1 MMHMPSESAVCPP
14 QAELDRTQVQTRDG
28 STRRLAVVA
37 VLCAVAAGI
46 WVVATVLTAAHGFD
60 ISDEGFYLLSYRW
73 WDVNYRTFTGA
84 QYVYGPVFELLGYNI
99 AALRLFRLATVI
111 GTHVLFGWMFMRWLR
126 QRRPH
131 APETRLWEVAGT
143 AAIVAAGGMV
153 FCWLPLSPGYNDISL
168 LGALLAATVVLRF
181 AVDVHQ
187 GIRTPAWVAV
197 SLGVV
202 AFAVVLSKWS
212 SSVVTLGVV
221 GIVGV
226 AIVAPSGVR
235 EVARLVA
242 WTVAGVFGIA
252 ALVQLFVI
260 PLTDVVGPM
269 YWTNRLVSISA
280 THSISDLLDMYVW
293 SVANVLETVITVH
306 WLLLVVAVF
315 AVVARG
321 RVLQVAAF
329 GLMLVGI
336 GISAWQIISRGDF
349 YGGAINFEHFPVSLL
364 LVVSVALLVGLCVVL
379 DRRMSASGMSSL
391 SREGVRGFAVLAMV
405 AFMPVTQAAGTGNQI
420 HFMAINGFAAWVAI
434 MIAVLTGIESS
445 TQIARWLTGAAVG
458 GAVLLSAIIPTD
470 AQWSHPYRTPNR
482 ATTTSVAHDVP
493 ALSSLYLDPDVAE
506 QYSRLHRVL
515 KPYIQPAGRAMMGF
529 DGLAGVVFVLEGRPV
544 GEAWYGGRDPARSSS
559 GIRSQCRD
567 ERWWGDRAPILIFN
581 RPIRESEIDVLRFCG
596 LDFDTDYR
604 LLVPT
609 EDIKGLNIYVPAGE
623 NIVPTEGE

>member
-1 MMHMPSESAVCPP
+1 MMQLPSDSAVRPP

-46 WVVATVLTAAHGFD
+46 WVVATVLTVAHGFD

-126 QRRPH
+126 LRRPH
-131 APETRLWEVAGT
+131 APDTRLWEVAGT

-202 AFAVVLSKWS
+202 AFAVVLSRWS

-242 WTVAGVFGIA
+242 WTVTGVAGVA
-252 ALVQLFVI
+252 VLVQLFVI

-280 THSISDLLDMYVW
+280 THSISDLLEMYVW
-293 SVANVLETVITVH
+293 SAANVLETVITVH

-336 GISAWQIISRGDF
+336 GISAWRIISRGDF
-349 YGGAINFEHFPVSLL
+349 HGGAINFEHFPVSLL

-379 DRRMSASGMSSL
+379 DRRRSESGMSSL
-391 SREGVRGFAVLAMV
+391 SREGLRGFAVLAMV
-405 AFMPVTQAAGTGNQI
+405 ASMPVTQAAGTGNQI

-470 AQWSHPYRTPNR
+470 AQWTHPYRTANR
-482 ATTTSVAHDVP
+482 AITTSVAHDVP

-506 QYSRLHRVL
+506 QYSRLHRL
-515 KPYIQPAGRAMMGF
+515 LEPYIHPAGRAMMGF
-529 DGLAGVVFVLEGRPV
+529 DGLAGVVFALEGRPV
-544 GEAWYGGRDPARSSS
+544 GEAWYGGRDPTRSSS
-559 GIRSQCRD
+559 GIRSQCRN
-567 ERWWGDRAPILIFN
+567 EPWWGDRAPILIFN
-581 RPIRESEIDVLRFCG
+581 RPVRQSEIDVLQFCG

-604 LLVPT
+604 LLAPT
-609 EDIKGLNIYVPAGE
+609 EDIKDLIIYVPAGE
-623 NIVPTEGE
+623 NIVPSGGE